1 MKRFLLLSALSALML
16 LTSCASTSRT
26 PGPLA
31 VKVTEAVNSPLLV
44 LSISENDLYQAGYK
58 NGDWVLIELD
68 GMLIKA
74 LLSTSASQQVTT
86 LVAGPTNSVLYTPT
100 AIRQGS
106 SGLVIPY
113 RPQQERAQSSVS
125 FSGNFVFTL

>member
-1 MKRFLLLSALSALML
+1 MKRFRLLAALSALML
-16 LTSCASTSRT
+16 LTSCARTSRT
-26 PGPLA
+26 RGPVA
-31 VKVTEAVNSPLLV
+31 INVIEAVNSPLLV
-44 LSISENDLYQAGYK
+44 LALSESDLYQAGYK

-74 LLSTSASQQVTT
+74 LLSTSASQQATT

-113 RPQQERAQSSVS
+113 RPKQERAQSSVS

>member
-1 MKRFLLLSALSALML
+1 MKRFLLLSVLTAFML
-16 LTSCASTSRT
+16 LTSCASTSHT
-26 PGPLA
+26 PGSVA

-44 LSISENDLYQAGYK
+44 LSISKNDLYQAGYK
-58 NGDWVLIELD
+58 HGDWVLIELE

-74 LLSTSASQQVTT
+74 LLSDSASQQTTT
-86 LVAGPTNSVLYTPT
+86 LVAGPTSSVLYTPT

-106 SGLVIPY
+106 SGLIIAY
-113 RPQQERAQSSVS
+113 RPQQERVQSSVS